1 VRSDDGPAVTYDRRV
16 NPLYLV
22 LELGAAG
29 LFAGAA
35 LFALRRGRLPFLELV
50 SAATFGLLLEEG
62 DQLIFQTYHYAPDF
76 VLTLDRAP
84 LVIGL
89 TWALIIAGAMRITDA
104 LGVQRRYAPFVDSV
118 LAISLDLAFDA
129 IAIRMGLWTW
139 RGMSLTDAW
148 FGVPAGNFYAWLFVT
163 LGFSFLSRSLRRR
176 AVGSPALD
184 WLQLLVPLPAF
195 AILLAGLV
203 PFSILRPFVDP
214 RPGGGLV
221 MFVITLVAFVA
232 VAAYG
237 VWGPD
242 RAPPDG
248 AGRAMLD
255 LRMAFASRLAIHL
268 FFLGALFVMGLATR
282 LPVLLGVSL
291 AMLLVE
297 APLAWLIRARHA
309 AAAAASSVLV
319 AEPIPAAHGV
329 AELP

>member
-1 VRSDDGPAVTYDRRV
+1 M

-29 LFAGAA
+29 LFATAA
-35 LFALRRGRLPFLELV
+35 LFALRRGRLPLLELL
-50 SAATFGLLLEEG
+50 SAAAFGLLLEEG
-62 DQLIFQTYHYAPDF
+62 DQLIFQTYHYAPDW

-104 LGVQRRYAPFVDSV
+104 LGVSRRYAPFVDSV

-163 LGFSFLSRSLRRR
+163 LGFSFLSRSLRHR
-176 AVGSPALD
+176 AARKPSLE
-184 WLQLLVPLPAF
+184 WLQLAVPLPAF
-195 AILLAGLV
+195 AILLVGLV
-203 PFSILRPFVDP
+203 PFSILRPIVDP
-214 RPGGGLV
+214 KPGGGLG
-221 MFVITLVAFVA
+221 MFAVTLLIFAA
-232 VAAYG
+232 VAGYG

-282 LPVLLGVSL
+282 LPALLSVSL
-291 AMLLVE
+291 AMLMVE
-297 APLAWLIRARHA
+297 APLAWIIRSRHRVVASA
-309 AAAAASSVLV
+309 AAELL
-319 AEPIPAAHGV
+319 PAAQGV
-329 AELP
+329 TELP